1 MSERSTSVLE
11 QYDLQ
16 VIRSIRG
23 RGAILCETDKGM
35 MLLKEYSGSV
45 LRLSI
50 EDEILNGLK
59 DAGRTVD
66 TYVKNQ
72 SEQILSIDTDGTKYV
87 LKNWFEGKECDVRDT
102 AEILA
107 AVRVLAELHA
117 AFRSTAEGLSG
128 DSRKGLEHFTAPSLR
143 DTMEKHQRELK
154 KVRTYMRGKQKKNEF
169 EMQTLKNFEEFY
181 EQGEF
186 ALKLL
191 SASCY
196 DRLKEQANKELM
208 LCHGNYNQH
217 NILMEGKRVAVVN
230 YDKLSVDLQLTD
242 LYLFMRKI
250 LEKHNWDIRLG
261 SMMLQEYEKIT
272 VLSTEE
278 RDILQLLFLYPE
290 KFWKLVNHYY
300 NNNKAWISQKDM
312 EKLGAVV
319 KQNQA
324 KKECLNKMF

>member
-1 MSERSTSVLE
+1 M
-11 QYDLQ
+11 
-16 VIRSIRG
+16 
-23 RGAILCETDKGM
+23 LCETDKGM

-59 DAGRTVD
+59 EEGRTVD
-66 TYVKNQ
+66 TYVKNK

-87 LKNWFEGKECDVRDT
+87 LKNWFEGKECDVRNT
-102 AEILA
+102 AEILD
-107 AVRVLAELHA
+107 AVRALAGLHA
-117 AFRSTAEGLSG
+117 AFRRTSERLSEESRRGLS
-128 DSRKGLEHFTAPSLR
+128 HFTAPSLK

-154 KVRTYMRGKQKKNEF
+154 KVRAYMRGKQKKNEF
-169 EMQTLKNFEEFY
+169 ELQTLKNFEEFY
-181 EQGEF
+181 EQGET

-191 SASCY
+191 SVSGY
-196 DRLKEQANKELM
+196 GRLKEQANQSWM

-217 NILMEGKRVAVVN
+217 NILMEGNRVAVVN

-261 SMMLQEYEKIT
+261 SMMLKEYEKIMA
-272 VLSTEE
+272 LLHEE
-278 RDILQLLFLYPE
+278 REILQLLFLYPD

-300 NNNKAWISQKDM
+300 NNNKAWISQKDL
-312 EKLGAVV
+312 EKLDAVV
-319 KQNQA
+319 RQDQVKQ
-324 KKECLNKMF
+324 ECLRKMFSFTLT